1 VTNLCLNNICVPCL
15 QNSDCA
21 SGICKNGICANT
33 AVLAETTTDPS
44 QDLSDPSLDDVGNTS
59 GVLPAQIIELPFTEN
74 GDAFIDAEGN
84 IIAEDGTIL
93 SSGAPITPSTGP
105 AALAVMLAGGA
116 AGLLYR
122 RRGK

>member
-15 QNSDCA
+15 QNSDCQ
-21 SGICKNGICANT
+21 SGICKNGICTNN

-44 QDLSDPSLDDVGNTS
+44 QDLSNPSLDPTANNQT
-59 GVLPAQIIELPFTEN
+59 LPAQVIELPFGTS
-74 GDAFIDAEGN
+74 IDEHGN
-84 IIAEDGTIL
+84 IIAQDGTVL
-93 SSGAPITPSTGP
+93 SSGAPTTPSTGP